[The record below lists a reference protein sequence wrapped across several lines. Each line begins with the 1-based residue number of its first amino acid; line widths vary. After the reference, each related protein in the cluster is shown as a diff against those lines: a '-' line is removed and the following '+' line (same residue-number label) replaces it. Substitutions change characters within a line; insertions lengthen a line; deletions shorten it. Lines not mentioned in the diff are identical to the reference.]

1 MMTQELK
8 MNENT
13 DLKNFTGETLP
24 RVVIIMSVYNAE
36 KYLSEQI
43 DSILAQRGAQVFI
56 YIRDDGSC
64 DRTPKILQD
73 YARTDFRISFNRG
86 ANIGAMKSFMQA
98 LFDCP
103 LKGDYFGFGD
113 ADDVWVPEKLEYTIG
128 FIEKITRSHE
138 AANCPVA
145 VSTKL
150 KVVNERLERI
160 GETPTPKLQ
169 LCFENALV
177 ETVTSGASIVMNRS
191 AYDLIREYYPKR
203 AVMHDAWVYLLISA
217 FGIFYYGDR
226 PTILYR
232 QHDSNVTGTA
242 HGIKRRFTIRWRR
255 TQSSNP
261 YWTQAAEFAAFFRV
275 RLEPRK
281 RKILDDYLCYRN
293 SFASRLRYALF
304 PSVKAQSVKAN
315 LFYRILFLLGRG

>member
-1 MMTQELK
+1 MTQELK
-8 MNENT
+8 MEENI
-13 DLKNFTGETLP
+13 DLANSAGESLP

-43 DSILAQRGAQVFI
+43 DSILAQRGAQVFL

-64 DRTPKILQD
+64 DRTPKILEE
-73 YARTDFRISFNRG
+73 YARKDFRICFNRG

-103 LKGDYFGFGD
+103 LKGDFFGFGD

-128 FIEKITRSHE
+128 FIEKIICSHE
-138 AANCPVA
+138 AADCPVA

-150 KVVNERLERI
+150 MVVNERLERI
-160 GETPTPKLQ
+160 GETQTPKLQ
-169 LCFENALV
+169 LCFENALI
-177 ETVTSGASIVMNRS
+177 ETVTSGASIIMNKP
-191 AYDLIREYYPKR
+191 AYDLIREYHPTH
-203 AVMHDAWVYLLISA
+203 AVMHDAWVYLLITA
-217 FGIFYYGDR
+217 FGVFDYGDR

-242 HGIKRRFTIRWRR
+242 HGLKRRLGLRWHRI
-255 TQSSNP
+255 QSSSP
-261 YWTQAAEFAAFFRV
+261 YWAQAAEFATLFRL

-293 SFASRLRYALF
+293 SFASRLRFALY
-304 PSVKAQSVKAN
+304 PSVKAQSMKAN
-315 LFYRILFLLGRG
+315 LFNRILFLFGLG